1 MCLSRFLIPGPHLL
15 SLTPIHFRWRRN
27 IHTGTPVDLSL
38 FCDLLELQN
47 SCMLRLTYSSI
58 SDRNENVCLC
68 RHNYVC
74 ILFFLCLQKLS
85 TGRNLTLNNISLVTT
100 VQSCY
105 HWSQFEAHL
114 EGCSLSI
121 NSNIFRDSASI
132 KESRHFIFYFCALT
146 KQQSRQ
152 TEFPKSK
159 YLCMFAV
166 SLSVW
171 VRFPD

>member
-1 MCLSRFLIPGPHLL
+1 MFGPFHLCAPVLVLNEIRKMLASGTVAPALSVFIQIPHPWSSLVVQTPLSRPYILDDGEIFTQAHQWIY
-15 SLTPIHFRWRRN
+15 HF
-27 IHTGTPVDLSL
+27 

-85 TGRNLTLNNISLVTT
+85 TGRNLTLNNISLVMT

-105 HWSQFEAHL
+105 H
-114 EGCSLSI
+114 
-121 NSNIFRDSASI
+121 
-132 KESRHFIFYFCALT
+132 
-146 KQQSRQ
+146 
-152 TEFPKSK
+152 
-159 YLCMFAV
+159 
-166 SLSVW
+166 
-171 VRFPD
+171 

>member
-27 IHTGTPVDLSL
+27 IHTSTPVDLSL

-100 VQSCY
+100 V
-105 HWSQFEAHL
+105 
-114 EGCSLSI
+114 
-121 NSNIFRDSASI
+121 IFRDSASI